1 MTETINQKDSQGRRH
16 GIWEHYRPDGTL
28 WLRHHY
34 LHGKEHGLCEWY
46 RTDVTLYFKRYYL
59 TIK

>member
-1 MTETINQKDSQGRRH
+1 MTEATNQYDSEGRPH
-16 GIWEHYRPDGTL
+16 GVWEYHWPNGTL

-34 LHGKEHGLCEWY
+34 LHGKAHGLYESH
-46 RTDVTLYFKRYYL
+46 RRDGTLYFKRYYL

>member
-1 MTETINQKDSQGRRH
+1 MTGQVNQYDPQGRRH

-28 WLRHHY
+28 WWRGRF
-34 LHGKEHGLCEWY
+34 LHGKLHGLLEE
-46 RTDVTLYFKRYYL
+46 YYKDGTVEGKKYIL